1 MSTTVSM
8 NSVSMSSL
16 VVDLLPKS
24 QTRRIN
30 NLRSKLSALERDLA
44 EALKENEAFESLRSK
59 NVTKR
64 ERKGRPKVAK
74 VADESE
80 DLFANLALN
89 SEVQVDHLKS
99 NVDDVKSNVDD
110 VNSNVVEEVIAN
122 LVAAAPKS
130 KSSKPKAPKHVLSD
144 EEKAAKKA
152 ELDAEKAAKKIKLA
166 EAKKLQLAA
175 EKAEKEAMAIAD
187 KESKKKELED
197 AKIAKTEAK
206 KKELEDAK
214 IAKAEAKKK
223 ELEDAKALKKQELDA
238 AKALKKAE
246 EKAKKDALKPVKET
260 KAKATKAKAT
270 PAVKKSK
277 KTETTATACATTTT
291 VNTTAAEEV
300 PVEKVTVSRITIN
313 GVKYLKSSTGVLY
326 NQESKEEVGL
336 YDEETGT
343 IKPLPDDEDEEVTE
357 DTYESDSE

>member
-1 MSTTVSM
+1 M
-8 NSVSMSSL
+8 SMSSV
-16 VVDLLPKS
+16 VVDCVPKS
-24 QTRRIN
+24 QTRRIK
-30 NLRSKLSALERDLA
+30 NLRSKLSALEKDLA
-44 EALKENEAFESLRSK
+44 EAEKENEAFESLRSK

-74 VADESE
+74 ASDESE

-89 SEVQVDHLKS
+89 SVVQVDDVVQVDHLNS
-99 NVDDVKSNVDD
+99 NVDHL
-110 VNSNVVEEVIAN
+110 NSNVVEEVIAN

-144 EEKAAKKA
+144 EEKALKKA
-152 ELDAEKAAKKIKLA
+152 ELDAEKAAKKIELA

-197 AKIAKTEAK
+197 AKIAKAEAK

-214 IAKAEAKKK
+214 IAKAEAKKQ
-223 ELEDAKALKKQELDA
+223 ELETAKALKKQELDA

-246 EKAKKDALKPVKET
+246 EKAKKDALKPVK
-260 KAKATKAKAT
+260 AT
-270 PAVKKSK
+270 PASKKSK
-277 KTETTATACATTTT
+277 KTDAATTSSATTTT
-291 VNTTAAEEV
+291 ACAAAEDA

-313 GVKYLKSSTGVLY
+313 DVKYLKSSTGVLY
-326 NQESKEEVGL
+326 NQETKEEVGL

-343 IKPLPDDEDEEVTE
+343 IKPLPDDDDEEVTE

>member
-1 MSTTVSM
+1 MSTVAM
-8 NSVSMSSL
+8 SMSSV
-16 VVDLLPKS
+16 VVDCVPKS
-24 QTRRIN
+24 QTRRIK
-30 NLRSKLSALERDLA
+30 NLRSKLSALEKDLA
-44 EALKENEAFESLRSK
+44 EAEKENEAFESLRSK

-74 VADESE
+74 ASDESE

-89 SEVQVDHLKS
+89 SVVQVDDVVQVDHLNS
-99 NVDDVKSNVDD
+99 NVDHL
-110 VNSNVVEEVIAN
+110 NSNVVEEVIAN

-144 EEKAAKKA
+144 EEKALKKA
-152 ELDAEKAAKKIKLA
+152 ELDAEKAAKKIELA

-197 AKIAKTEAK
+197 AKIAKAEAK

-214 IAKAEAKKK
+214 IAKAEAKKQ
-223 ELEDAKALKKQELDA
+223 ELETAKALKKQELDA

-246 EKAKKDALKPVKET
+246 EKAKKDALKPVK
-260 KAKATKAKAT
+260 AT
-270 PAVKKSK
+270 PASKKSK
-277 KTETTATACATTTT
+277 KTDAATTSSATTTT
-291 VNTTAAEEV
+291 ACAAAEDA

-313 GVKYLKSSTGVLY
+313 DVKYLKSSTGVLY
-326 NQESKEEVGL
+326 NQETKEEVGL

-357 DTYESDSE
+357 DTYDSDSE

>member
-1 MSTTVSM
+1 MSTVAM
-8 NSVSMSSL
+8 SMSSV
-16 VVDLLPKS
+16 VVDLVPKS
-24 QTRRIN
+24 QTRRIK
-30 NLRSKLSALERDLA
+30 NLRSKLSALEKDLA
-44 EALKENEAFESLRSK
+44 EAEKENEAFESLRSK

-89 SEVQVDHLKS
+89 SVVQVDDVVQVDHLNS
-99 NVDDVKSNVDD
+99 NVDHL
-110 VNSNVVEEVIAN
+110 NSNVVEEVIAN

-144 EEKAAKKA
+144 EEKALKKA
-152 ELDAEKAAKKIKLA
+152 ELDAEKAAKKIELA

-197 AKIAKTEAK
+197 AKIAK
-206 KKELEDAK
+206 
-214 IAKAEAKKK
+214 AEAKKQ
-223 ELEDAKALKKQELDA
+223 ELETAKALKKQELDA

-246 EKAKKDALKPVKET
+246 EKAKKDALKPVK
-260 KAKATKAKAT
+260 AT
-270 PAVKKSK
+270 PASKKSK
-277 KTETTATACATTTT
+277 KTDAATTSSATTTT
-291 VNTTAAEEV
+291 ACAAAEDA

-313 GVKYLKSSTGVLY
+313 DVKYLKSSTGVLY
-326 NQESKEEVGL
+326 NQETKEEVGL

-343 IKPLPDDEDEEVTE
+343 IKPLPDDDDEEVTE

>member
-1 MSTTVSM
+1 MSTVAM
-8 NSVSMSSL
+8 SMSSV
-16 VVDLLPKS
+16 VVDCVPKS

-30 NLRSKLSALERDLA
+30 NLRSKLSALEKDLA
-44 EALKENEAFESLRSK
+44 EAEKENEAFESLRSK

-74 VADESE
+74 ASDESE

-89 SEVQVDHLKS
+89 SVVQVDDVVQVDHLNS
-99 NVDDVKSNVDD
+99 NVDHL
-110 VNSNVVEEVIAN
+110 NSNVVEEVIAN

-144 EEKAAKKA
+144 EEKALKKA
-152 ELDAEKAAKKIKLA
+152 ELDAEKAAKKIELA

-197 AKIAKTEAK
+197 AKIAKAEAK

-214 IAKAEAKKK
+214 IAKAEAKKQ
-223 ELEDAKALKKQELDA
+223 ELETAKALKKQELDA

-246 EKAKKDALKPVKET
+246 EKAKKDALKPVK
-260 KAKATKAKAT
+260 AT
-270 PAVKKSK
+270 PASKKSK
-277 KTETTATACATTTT
+277 KTDAATTSSATTTT
-291 VNTTAAEEV
+291 ACAAAEDA

-313 GVKYLKSSTGVLY
+313 DVKYLKSSTGVLY
-326 NQESKEEVGL
+326 NQETKEEVGL

-357 DTYESDSE
+357 DTYDSDSE

>member
-1 MSTTVSM
+1 MSTVAM
-8 NSVSMSSL
+8 SMSSV
-16 VVDLLPKS
+16 VVDCVPKS

-30 NLRSKLSALERDLA
+30 NLRSKLSALEKDLA
-44 EALKENEAFESLRSK
+44 EAEKENEAFESLRSK

-74 VADESE
+74 ASDESE

-89 SEVQVDHLKS
+89 SVVQVDDVVQVDHLNS
-99 NVDDVKSNVDD
+99 NVDHL
-110 VNSNVVEEVIAN
+110 NSNVVEEVIAN

-144 EEKAAKKA
+144 EEKALKKA
-152 ELDAEKAAKKIKLA
+152 ELDAEKAAKKIELA

-197 AKIAKTEAK
+197 AKIAKAEAK

-214 IAKAEAKKK
+214 IAKAEAKKQ
-223 ELEDAKALKKQELDA
+223 ELETAKALKKQELDA

-246 EKAKKDALKPVKET
+246 EKAKKDALKPVK
-260 KAKATKAKAT
+260 AT
-270 PAVKKSK
+270 PASKKSK
-277 KTETTATACATTTT
+277 KTDAATTSSATTTT
-291 VNTTAAEEV
+291 ACAAAEDA

-313 GVKYLKSSTGVLY
+313 DVKYLKSSTGVLY
-326 NQESKEEVGL
+326 NQETKEEVGL

-343 IKPLPDDEDEEVTE
+343 IKPLPDDDDEEVTE

>member
-1 MSTTVSM
+1 MSTVAM
-8 NSVSMSSL
+8 SMSSV
-16 VVDLLPKS
+16 VVDLVPKS
-24 QTRRIN
+24 QTRRIK
-30 NLRSKLSALERDLA
+30 NLRSKLSALEKDLA
-44 EALKENEAFESLRSK
+44 EAEKENEAFESLRSK

-89 SEVQVDHLKS
+89 SVVQVDDVVQVDHLNS
-99 NVDDVKSNVDD
+99 NVDHL
-110 VNSNVVEEVIAN
+110 NSNVVEEVIAN

-144 EEKAAKKA
+144 EEKALKKA
-152 ELDAEKAAKKIKLA
+152 ELDAEKAAKKIELA

-197 AKIAKTEAK
+197 AKIAK
-206 KKELEDAK
+206 
-214 IAKAEAKKK
+214 AEAKKQ
-223 ELEDAKALKKQELDA
+223 ELETAKALKKQELDA

-246 EKAKKDALKPVKET
+246 EKAKKDALKPVK
-260 KAKATKAKAT
+260 AT
-270 PAVKKSK
+270 PASKKSK
-277 KTETTATACATTTT
+277 KTDAATTSSATTTT
-291 VNTTAAEEV
+291 ACAAAEDA

-313 GVKYLKSSTGVLY
+313 DVKYLKSSTGVLY
-326 NQESKEEVGL
+326 NQETKEEVGL

-357 DTYESDSE
+357 DTYDSDSE

>member
-1 MSTTVSM
+1 MSTVAM
-8 NSVSMSSL
+8 SMSSV
-16 VVDLLPKS
+16 VVDCVPKS
-24 QTRRIN
+24 QTRRIK
-30 NLRSKLSALERDLA
+30 NLRSKLSALEKDLA
-44 EALKENEAFESLRSK
+44 EAEKENEAFESLRSK

-74 VADESE
+74 ASDESE

-89 SEVQVDHLKS
+89 SVVQVDDVVQVDHLNS
-99 NVDDVKSNVDD
+99 NVDHL
-110 VNSNVVEEVIAN
+110 NSNVVEEVIAN

-144 EEKAAKKA
+144 EEKALKKA
-152 ELDAEKAAKKIKLA
+152 ELDAEKAAKKIELA

-197 AKIAKTEAK
+197 AKIAKAEAK

-214 IAKAEAKKK
+214 IAKAEAKKQ
-223 ELEDAKALKKQELDA
+223 ELETAKALKKQELDA

-246 EKAKKDALKPVKET
+246 EKAKKDALKPVK
-260 KAKATKAKAT
+260 AT
-270 PAVKKSK
+270 PASKKSK
-277 KTETTATACATTTT
+277 KTDAATTSSATTTT
-291 VNTTAAEEV
+291 ACAAAEDA

-313 GVKYLKSSTGVLY
+313 DVKYLKSSTGVLY
-326 NQESKEEVGL
+326 NQETKEEVGL

>member
-1 MSTTVSM
+1 MSTVAM
-8 NSVSMSSL
+8 SMSSV
-16 VVDLLPKS
+16 VVDCVPKS
-24 QTRRIN
+24 QTRSIN
-30 NLRSKLSALERDLA
+30 NLRSKLSALEKDLA
-44 EALKENEAFESLRSK
+44 EAEKENEAFESLRSK

-74 VADESE
+74 ASDESE

-89 SEVQVDHLKS
+89 SVVQVDDVVQVDHLNS
-99 NVDDVKSNVDD
+99 NVDHL
-110 VNSNVVEEVIAN
+110 NSNVVEEVIAN

-214 IAKAEAKKK
+214 IAKAEAKKQ
-223 ELEDAKALKKQELDA
+223 ELETAKALKKQELDA

-246 EKAKKDALKPVKET
+246 EKAKKDALKPVK
-260 KAKATKAKAT
+260 AT
-270 PAVKKSK
+270 PASKKSK
-277 KTETTATACATTTT
+277 KTDAATTSSATTTT
-291 VNTTAAEEV
+291 ACAAAEDA

-313 GVKYLKSSTGVLY
+313 DVKYLKSSTGVLY
-326 NQESKEEVGL
+326 NQETKEEVGL

>member
-1 MSTTVSM
+1 M
-8 NSVSMSSL
+8 SMSSV
-16 VVDLLPKS
+16 VVDCVPKS
-24 QTRRIN
+24 QTRRIK
-30 NLRSKLSALERDLA
+30 NLRSKLSALEKDLA
-44 EALKENEAFESLRSK
+44 EAEKENEAFESLRSK

-74 VADESE
+74 ASDESE

-89 SEVQVDHLKS
+89 SVVQVDDVVQVDHLNS
-99 NVDDVKSNVDD
+99 NVDHL
-110 VNSNVVEEVIAN
+110 NSNVVEEVIAN

-152 ELDAEKAAKKIKLA
+152 ELDAEKAAKKIELA

-197 AKIAKTEAK
+197 AKIAKAEAK

-214 IAKAEAKKK
+214 IAKAEAKKQ
-223 ELEDAKALKKQELDA
+223 ELETAKALKKQELDA

-246 EKAKKDALKPVKET
+246 EKAKKDALKPVK
-260 KAKATKAKAT
+260 AT
-270 PAVKKSK
+270 PASKKSK
-277 KTETTATACATTTT
+277 KTDAATTSSATTTT
-291 VNTTAAEEV
+291 ACAAAEDA

-313 GVKYLKSSTGVLY
+313 DVKYLKSSTGVLY
-326 NQESKEEVGL
+326 NQETKEEVGL

-357 DTYESDSE
+357 DTYDSDSE

>member
-1 MSTTVSM
+1 MSSSVTM
-8 NSVSMSSL
+8 SVSS
-16 VVDLLPKS
+16 VAKS

-30 NLRSKLSALERDLA
+30 NLRSKLSALEKDLA
-44 EALKENEAFESLRSK
+44 EALKENEIYESVRSK

-64 ERKGRPKVAK
+64 ESKGRPKVAK
-74 VADESE
+74 VAAESE
-80 DLFANLALN
+80 DLFANLGLN
-89 SEVQVDHLKS
+89 SEFQVDVDDVVQVDDK
-99 NVDDVKSNVDD
+99 
-110 VNSNVVEEVIAN
+110 NSNIVEEVVAN
-122 LVAAAPKS
+122 LVSEVAPKS
-130 KSSKPKAPKHVLSD
+130 KSAKPKTPKHVLSD
-144 EEKAAKKA
+144 EEKALKKA
-152 ELDAEKAAKKIKLA
+152 ELDAEKAAKKIELA

-175 EKAEKEAMAIAD
+175 EKAEKAAMTIAD
-187 KESKKKELED
+187 KES
-197 AKIAKTEAK
+197 K

-223 ELEDAKALKKQELDA
+223 ELEDAKALKK
-238 AKALKKAE
+238 AE

-260 KAKATKAKAT
+260 
-270 PAVKKSK
+270 PASKKSK
-277 KTETTATACATTTT
+277 NTDSATPSSATTTT
-291 VNTTAAEEV
+291 VNTTAVNTTSTEEA

-326 NQESKEEVGL
+326 NQETKEEVGL

>member
-1 MSTTVSM
+1 MSTTVAMSM
-8 NSVSMSSL
+8 SSSL

-89 SEVQVDHLKS
+89 SEVQVDHVNS
-99 NVDDVKSNVDD
+99 NVDDVNSNVDD

-130 KSSKPKAPKHVLSD
+130 KSAKPKAPKHVLSD

-152 ELDAEKAAKKIKLA
+152 ELDAEKAAKKIELA

-187 KESKKKELED
+187 KESKKKELEI
-197 AKIAKTEAK
+197 AKIAKAEAK

-223 ELEDAKALKKQELDA
+223 ELEDAKALKKAELDA

-260 KAKATKAKAT
+260 KAKA

-277 KTETTATACATTTT
+277 KTDSATATASSAATTATA
-291 VNTTAAEEV
+291 VAEEA

-326 NQESKEEVGL
+326 NQETKEEVGL

-357 DTYESDSE
+357 DTYESDSDSE

>member
-1 MSTTVSM
+1 MSTVAM
-8 NSVSMSSL
+8 SMSSV
-16 VVDLLPKS
+16 VVDLVPKS
-24 QTRRIN
+24 QTRRIK
-30 NLRSKLSALERDLA
+30 NLRSKLSALEKDLA
-44 EALKENEAFESLRSK
+44 EAEKENEAFESLRSK

-89 SEVQVDHLKS
+89 SEVQVDDVVQVDHLNS
-99 NVDDVKSNVDD
+99 NVDHLNSNVDHL
-110 VNSNVVEEVIAN
+110 NSNVVEEVIAN

-144 EEKAAKKA
+144 EEKALKKA
-152 ELDAEKAAKKIKLA
+152 ELDAEKAAKKIELA

-175 EKAEKEAMAIAD
+175 EKAEKAAMAIAD

-197 AKIAKTEAK
+197 AKIAK
-206 KKELEDAK
+206 
-214 IAKAEAKKK
+214 AEAKKK
-223 ELEDAKALKKQELDA
+223 ELEAAKALKKQELDA

-246 EKAKKDALKPVKET
+246 EKAKKDALKPVK
-260 KAKATKAKAT
+260 AT
-270 PAVKKSK
+270 PASKKSK
-277 KTETTATACATTTT
+277 KTDAATTSSATTTT
-291 VNTTAAEEV
+291 ACAAAEEA

-326 NQESKEEVGL
+326 NQETKEEVGL

-343 IKPLPDDEDEEVTE
+343 IKPLPDDEDDEVTE

>member
-1 MSTTVSM
+1 
-8 NSVSMSSL
+8 MSSV
-16 VVDLLPKS
+16 VVDCVPKS

-30 NLRSKLSALERDLA
+30 NLRSKLSALEKDLA
-44 EALKENEAFESLRSK
+44 EAEKENEAFESLRSK

-74 VADESE
+74 ASDESE

-89 SEVQVDHLKS
+89 SVVQVDDVVQVDHLNS
-99 NVDDVKSNVDD
+99 NVDHL
-110 VNSNVVEEVIAN
+110 NSNVVEEVIAN

-144 EEKAAKKA
+144 EEKALKKA
-152 ELDAEKAAKKIKLA
+152 ELDAEKAAKKIELA

-197 AKIAKTEAK
+197 AKIAKAEAK

-214 IAKAEAKKK
+214 IAKAEAKKQ
-223 ELEDAKALKKQELDA
+223 ELETAKALKKQELDA

-246 EKAKKDALKPVKET
+246 EKAKKDALKPVK
-260 KAKATKAKAT
+260 AT
-270 PAVKKSK
+270 PASKKSK
-277 KTETTATACATTTT
+277 KTDAATTSSATTTT
-291 VNTTAAEEV
+291 ACAAAEDA

-313 GVKYLKSSTGVLY
+313 DVKYLKSSTGVLY
-326 NQESKEEVGL
+326 NQETKEEVGL

-357 DTYESDSE
+357 DTYDSDSE

>member
-1 MSTTVSM
+1 M
-8 NSVSMSSL
+8 SMSSV
-16 VVDLLPKS
+16 VVDCVPKS
-24 QTRRIN
+24 QTRRIK
-30 NLRSKLSALERDLA
+30 NLRSKLSALEKDLA
-44 EALKENEAFESLRSK
+44 EAEKENEAFESLRSK

-74 VADESE
+74 ASDESE

-89 SEVQVDHLKS
+89 SVVQVDDVVQVDHLNS
-99 NVDDVKSNVDD
+99 NVDHLNSNVDHL
-110 VNSNVVEEVIAN
+110 NSNVVEEVIAN

-144 EEKAAKKA
+144 EEKALKKA
-152 ELDAEKAAKKIKLA
+152 ELDAEKAAKKIELA

-197 AKIAKTEAK
+197 AKIAKAEAK

-214 IAKAEAKKK
+214 IAKAEAKKQ
-223 ELEDAKALKKQELDA
+223 ELETAKALKKQELDA

-246 EKAKKDALKPVKET
+246 EKAKKDALKPVK
-260 KAKATKAKAT
+260 AT
-270 PAVKKSK
+270 PASKKSK
-277 KTETTATACATTTT
+277 KTDAATTSSATTTT
-291 VNTTAAEEV
+291 ACAAAEDA

-313 GVKYLKSSTGVLY
+313 DVKYLKSSTGVLY
-326 NQESKEEVGL
+326 NQETKEEVGL

>member
-1 MSTTVSM
+1 
-8 NSVSMSSL
+8 MSSIVEMSS
-16 VVDLLPKS
+16 VVISGPRS

-30 NLRSKLSALERDLA
+30 NLRAKLSSLEKDLA
-44 EALKENEAFESLRSK
+44 EALKENEAYESLRSK

-74 VADESE
+74 AADESE

-89 SEVQVDHLKS
+89 SEVQVDHL
-99 NVDDVKSNVDD
+99 NSNVDD
-110 VNSNVVEEVIAN
+110 VNSNVVEEVVAN
-122 LVAAAPKS
+122 LVSEVSKKS
-130 KSSKPKAPKHVLSD
+130 NSKAKTAKPKAPKHVLSD
-144 EEKAAKKA
+144 EEKAAKKT
-152 ELDAEKAAKKIKLA
+152 ELDAEKAAKKAELA

-175 EKAEKEAMAIAD
+175 EKAEKEAMALAD
-187 KESKKKELED
+187 KES
-197 AKIAKTEAK
+197 K

-223 ELEDAKALKKQELDA
+223 ELEDAKAAKKAELDAAKALKKQELDA

-246 EKAKKDALKPVKET
+246 EKALKDAAKPVKET
-260 KAKATKAKAT
+260 KAKA

-277 KTETTATACATTTT
+277 KTDSAATTATTSSATVT
-291 VNTTAAEEV
+291 TTAAEEA

-326 NQESKEEVGL
+326 NQETKEEVGL
-336 YDEETGT
+336 FDEETGT

-357 DTYESDSE
+357 DTYESDNE

>member
-1 MSTTVSM
+1 
-8 NSVSMSSL
+8 MSS
-16 VVDLLPKS
+16 VVAKS

-30 NLRSKLSALERDLA
+30 NLRSKLSALEKDLA
-44 EALKENEAFESLRSK
+44 EALKENEVYESFRSK

-64 ERKGRPKVAK
+64 ESKGRPKVAK
-74 VADESE
+74 KADESE
-80 DLFANLALN
+80 DLFANLGLN
-89 SEVQVDHLKS
+89 SEFQVDVDDVVQVDHL
-99 NVDDVKSNVDD
+99 
-110 VNSNVVEEVIAN
+110 NSNIVEEVVAN
-122 LVAAAPKS
+122 LVSEVASKS
-130 KSSKPKAPKHVLSD
+130 KSAKPKTPKHVLSD
-144 EEKAAKKA
+144 EEKALKKA
-152 ELDAEKAAKKIKLA
+152 ELDAEKAAKKIELA

-175 EKAEKEAMAIAD
+175 EKAEKAAMAIAD

-197 AKIAKTEAK
+197 AKIAKAEAK

-214 IAKAEAKKK
+214 ALKKQ

-260 KAKATKAKAT
+260 KAKA
-270 PAVKKSK
+270 PASKKSK
-277 KTETTATACATTTT
+277 KTDAATPSSATTTT
-291 VNTTAAEEV
+291 ACAAAEEA

-326 NQESKEEVGL
+326 NQETKEEVGL

>member
-1 MSTTVSM
+1 MSTVEM
-8 NSVSMSSL
+8 SMSSV
-16 VVDLLPKS
+16 VVDLVPKS
-24 QTRRIN
+24 QTRRIK
-30 NLRSKLSALERDLA
+30 NLRSKLSALEKDLA
-44 EALKENEAFESLRSK
+44 EAEKENEAFESLRSK

-64 ERKGRPKVAK
+64 ERKDRPKVAK

-89 SEVQVDHLKS
+89 SVVQVDDVVQVDHLNS
-99 NVDDVKSNVDD
+99 NVDHL
-110 VNSNVVEEVIAN
+110 NSNVVEEVIAN

-144 EEKAAKKA
+144 EEKALKKA
-152 ELDAEKAAKKIKLA
+152 ELDAEKAAKKIELA

-197 AKIAKTEAK
+197 AKIAKAEAK

-214 IAKAEAKKK
+214 IAKAEAKKQ
-223 ELEDAKALKKQELDA
+223 ELETAKALKKQELDA

-246 EKAKKDALKPVKET
+246 EKAKKDALKPVK
-260 KAKATKAKAT
+260 AT
-270 PAVKKSK
+270 PASKKSK
-277 KTETTATACATTTT
+277 KTDAATTSSATTTT
-291 VNTTAAEEV
+291 ACAAAEDA

-313 GVKYLKSSTGVLY
+313 DVKYLKSSTGVLY
-326 NQESKEEVGL
+326 NQETKEEVGL

-343 IKPLPDDEDEEVTE
+343 IKPLPDDDDEEVTE

>member
-1 MSTTVSM
+1 MSSSVTM
-8 NSVSMSSL
+8 SVSS
-16 VVDLLPKS
+16 VAKS

-30 NLRSKLSALERDLA
+30 NLRSKLSALEKDLA
-44 EALKENEAFESLRSK
+44 EALKENEIYESVRSK

-64 ERKGRPKVAK
+64 ESKGRPKVAK
-74 VADESE
+74 VAAESE
-80 DLFANLALN
+80 DLFANLGLN
-89 SEVQVDHLKS
+89 SEFQVDVDDVVQVDDK
-99 NVDDVKSNVDD
+99 
-110 VNSNVVEEVIAN
+110 NSNIVEEVVAN
-122 LVAAAPKS
+122 LVSEVAPKS
-130 KSSKPKAPKHVLSD
+130 KSAKPKTPKHVLSD
-144 EEKAAKKA
+144 EEKALKKA
-152 ELDAEKAAKKIKLA
+152 ELDAEKAAKKIELA

-175 EKAEKEAMAIAD
+175 EKAEKAAMTIAD
-187 KESKKKELED
+187 KES
-197 AKIAKTEAK
+197 K

-223 ELEDAKALKKQELDA
+223 ELEDAKALKKAELDA

-260 KAKATKAKAT
+260 
-270 PAVKKSK
+270 PASKKSK
-277 KTETTATACATTTT
+277 NTDSATPSSATTTT
-291 VNTTAAEEV
+291 VNTTAVNTTSTEEA

-326 NQESKEEVGL
+326 NQETKEEVGL

>member
-1 MSTTVSM
+1 M
-8 NSVSMSSL
+8 SMSSV
-16 VVDLLPKS
+16 VVDCVPKS
-24 QTRRIN
+24 QTRRIK
-30 NLRSKLSALERDLA
+30 NLRSKLSALEKDLA
-44 EALKENEAFESLRSK
+44 EAEKENEAFESLRSK

-74 VADESE
+74 ASDESE

-89 SEVQVDHLKS
+89 SVVQVDDVVQVDHLNS
-99 NVDDVKSNVDD
+99 NVDHL
-110 VNSNVVEEVIAN
+110 NSNVVEEVIAN

-144 EEKAAKKA
+144 EEKALKKA
-152 ELDAEKAAKKIKLA
+152 ELDAEKAAKKIELA

-197 AKIAKTEAK
+197 AKIAKAEAK

-214 IAKAEAKKK
+214 IAKAEAKKQ
-223 ELEDAKALKKQELDA
+223 ELETAKALKKQELDA

-246 EKAKKDALKPVKET
+246 EKAKKDALKPVK
-260 KAKATKAKAT
+260 AT
-270 PAVKKSK
+270 PASKKSK
-277 KTETTATACATTTT
+277 KTDAATTSSATTTT
-291 VNTTAAEEV
+291 ACAAAEDA

-313 GVKYLKSSTGVLY
+313 DVKYLKSSTGVLY
-326 NQESKEEVGL
+326 NQETKEEVGL

-357 DTYESDSE
+357 DTYDSDSE

>member
-1 MSTTVSM
+1 MSTVAM
-8 NSVSMSSL
+8 SMSSV
-16 VVDLLPKS
+16 VVDLVPKS
-24 QTRRIN
+24 QTRRIK
-30 NLRSKLSALERDLA
+30 NLRSKLSALEKDLA
-44 EALKENEAFESLRSK
+44 EAEKENEAFESLRSK

-74 VADESE
+74 ASDESE

-89 SEVQVDHLKS
+89 SVVQVDDVVQVDHLNS
-99 NVDDVKSNVDD
+99 NVDHL
-110 VNSNVVEEVIAN
+110 NSNVVEEVIAN

-144 EEKAAKKA
+144 EEKALKKA
-152 ELDAEKAAKKIKLA
+152 ELDAEKAAKKIELA

-197 AKIAKTEAK
+197 AKIAKAEAK

-214 IAKAEAKKK
+214 IAKAEAKKQ
-223 ELEDAKALKKQELDA
+223 ELETAKALKKQELDA

-246 EKAKKDALKPVKET
+246 EKAKKDALKPVK
-260 KAKATKAKAT
+260 AT
-270 PAVKKSK
+270 PASKKSK
-277 KTETTATACATTTT
+277 KTDAATTSSATTTT
-291 VNTTAAEEV
+291 ACAAAEDA

-313 GVKYLKSSTGVLY
+313 DVKYLKSSTGVLY
-326 NQESKEEVGL
+326 NQETKEEVGL

-343 IKPLPDDEDEEVTE
+343 IKPLPDDDDEEVTE

>member
-1 MSTTVSM
+1 M
-8 NSVSMSSL
+8 SMSSV
-16 VVDLLPKS
+16 VVDCVPKS

-30 NLRSKLSALERDLA
+30 NLRSKLSALEKDLA
-44 EALKENEAFESLRSK
+44 EAEKENEAFESLRSK

-74 VADESE
+74 ASDESE

-89 SEVQVDHLKS
+89 SVVQVDDVVQVDHLNS
-99 NVDDVKSNVDD
+99 NVDHL
-110 VNSNVVEEVIAN
+110 NSNVVEEVIAN

-144 EEKAAKKA
+144 EEKALKKA
-152 ELDAEKAAKKIKLA
+152 ELDAEKAAKKIELA

-197 AKIAKTEAK
+197 AKIAKAEAK

-214 IAKAEAKKK
+214 IAKAEAKKQ
-223 ELEDAKALKKQELDA
+223 ELETAKALKKQELDA

-246 EKAKKDALKPVKET
+246 EKAKKDALKPVK
-260 KAKATKAKAT
+260 AT
-270 PAVKKSK
+270 PASKKSK
-277 KTETTATACATTTT
+277 KTDAATTSSATTTT
-291 VNTTAAEEV
+291 ACAAAEDA

-313 GVKYLKSSTGVLY
+313 DVKYLKSSTGVLY
-326 NQESKEEVGL
+326 NQETKEEVGL

>member
-1 MSTTVSM
+1 
-8 NSVSMSSL
+8 MSSSVTMSS
-16 VVDLLPKS
+16 VVVAKS

-30 NLRSKLSALERDLA
+30 NLRSKLSALEKDLA

-64 ERKGRPKVAK
+64 ESKGRPKVAK
-74 VADESE
+74 KADESE
-80 DLFANLALN
+80 DLFANLGLN
-89 SEVQVDHLKS
+89 SEFQVDVDDVVQVDD
-99 NVDDVKSNVDD
+99 N
-110 VNSNVVEEVIAN
+110 NSNIVEEVVAN
-122 LVAAAPKS
+122 LVSEVASKS
-130 KSSKPKAPKHVLSD
+130 KSAKPKTPKHVLSD
-144 EEKAAKKA
+144 EEKALKKA
-152 ELDAEKAAKKIKLA
+152 ELDAEKAAKKAELA

-175 EKAEKEAMAIAD
+175 EKAEKAAMAIAD

-197 AKIAKTEAK
+197 AKIAKAEAK

-223 ELEDAKALKKQELDA
+223 EVEDAKALKKQELDA

-246 EKAKKDALKPVKET
+246 EKAKKDALKPVK
-260 KAKATKAKAT
+260 AT
-270 PAVKKSK
+270 PASKKSK
-277 KTETTATACATTTT
+277 KTDAATTSSATTTT
-291 VNTTAAEEV
+291 ACAAAEEA

-326 NQESKEEVGL
+326 NQETKEEVGL

-343 IKPLPDDEDEEVTE
+343 IKPLPDDEDDEVTE

>member
-1 MSTTVSM
+1 
-8 NSVSMSSL
+8 MSSV
-16 VVDLLPKS
+16 VVDCVPKS
-24 QTRRIN
+24 QTRRIK
-30 NLRSKLSALERDLA
+30 NLRSKLSALEKDLA
-44 EALKENEAFESLRSK
+44 EAEKENEAFESLRSK

-74 VADESE
+74 ASDESE

-89 SEVQVDHLKS
+89 SVVQVDDVVQVDHLNS
-99 NVDDVKSNVDD
+99 NVDHL
-110 VNSNVVEEVIAN
+110 NSNVVEEVIAN

-144 EEKAAKKA
+144 EEKALKKA
-152 ELDAEKAAKKIKLA
+152 ELDAEKAAKKIELA

-197 AKIAKTEAK
+197 AKIAKAEAK

-214 IAKAEAKKK
+214 IAKAEAKKQ
-223 ELEDAKALKKQELDA
+223 ELETAKALKKQELDA

-246 EKAKKDALKPVKET
+246 EKAKKDALKPVK
-260 KAKATKAKAT
+260 AT
-270 PAVKKSK
+270 PASKKSK
-277 KTETTATACATTTT
+277 KTDAATTSSATTTT
-291 VNTTAAEEV
+291 ACAAAEDA

-313 GVKYLKSSTGVLY
+313 DVKYLKSSTGVLY
-326 NQESKEEVGL
+326 NQETKEEVGL

-357 DTYESDSE
+357 DTYDSDSE

>member
-1 MSTTVSM
+1 MSTVAM
-8 NSVSMSSL
+8 SMSSV
-16 VVDLLPKS
+16 VVDCVPKS
-24 QTRRIN
+24 QTRRIK
-30 NLRSKLSALERDLA
+30 NLRSKLSALEKDLA
-44 EALKENEAFESLRSK
+44 EAEKENEAFESLRSK

-74 VADESE
+74 ASDESE

-89 SEVQVDHLKS
+89 SVVQVDDVVQVDHLNS
-99 NVDDVKSNVDD
+99 NVDHL
-110 VNSNVVEEVIAN
+110 NSNVVEEVIAN

-144 EEKAAKKA
+144 EEKALKKA
-152 ELDAEKAAKKIKLA
+152 ELDAEKAAKKIELA

-197 AKIAKTEAK
+197 AKIAKAEAK

-214 IAKAEAKKK
+214 IAKAEAKKQ
-223 ELEDAKALKKQELDA
+223 ELETAKALKKQELDA

-246 EKAKKDALKPVKET
+246 EKAKKDALKPVK
-260 KAKATKAKAT
+260 AT
-270 PAVKKSK
+270 PASKKSK
-277 KTETTATACATTTT
+277 KTDAATTSSATTTT
-291 VNTTAAEEV
+291 ACAAAEDA

-313 GVKYLKSSTGVLY
+313 DVKYLKSSTGVLY
-326 NQESKEEVGL
+326 NQETKEEVGL

-343 IKPLPDDEDEEVTE
+343 IKPLPDDDDEEVTE

>member
-1 MSTTVSM
+1 MSTVAM
-8 NSVSMSSL
+8 SMSSV
-16 VVDLLPKS
+16 VVDCVPKS
-24 QTRRIN
+24 QTRRIK
-30 NLRSKLSALERDLA
+30 NLRSKLSALEKDLA
-44 EALKENEAFESLRSK
+44 EAEKENEAFESLRSK

-89 SEVQVDHLKS
+89 SVVQVDDVVQVDHLNS
-99 NVDDVKSNVDD
+99 NVDHL
-110 VNSNVVEEVIAN
+110 NSNVVEEVIAN

-144 EEKAAKKA
+144 EEKALKKA
-152 ELDAEKAAKKIKLA
+152 ELDAEKAAKKIELA

-197 AKIAKTEAK
+197 AKIAKAEAK

-214 IAKAEAKKK
+214 IAKAEAKKQ
-223 ELEDAKALKKQELDA
+223 ELETAKALKKQELDA

-246 EKAKKDALKPVKET
+246 EKAKKDALKPVK
-260 KAKATKAKAT
+260 AT
-270 PAVKKSK
+270 PASKKSK
-277 KTETTATACATTTT
+277 KTDAATTSSATTTT
-291 VNTTAAEEV
+291 ACAAAEDA

-313 GVKYLKSSTGVLY
+313 DVKYLKSSTGVLY
-326 NQESKEEVGL
+326 NQETKEEVGL

-357 DTYESDSE
+357 DTYDSDSE

>member
-1 MSTTVSM
+1 MSTVAM
-8 NSVSMSSL
+8 SMSSV
-16 VVDLLPKS
+16 VVDLVPKS
-24 QTRRIN
+24 QTRRIK
-30 NLRSKLSALERDLA
+30 NLRSKLSALEKDLA
-44 EALKENEAFESLRSK
+44 EAEKENEAFESLRSK

-89 SEVQVDHLKS
+89 SVVQVDDVVQVDHLNS
-99 NVDDVKSNVDD
+99 NVDHL
-110 VNSNVVEEVIAN
+110 NSNVVEEVIAN

-144 EEKAAKKA
+144 EEKALKKA
-152 ELDAEKAAKKIKLA
+152 ELDAEKAAKKIELA

-197 AKIAKTEAK
+197 AKIAKAEAK

-214 IAKAEAKKK
+214 IAKAEAKKQ
-223 ELEDAKALKKQELDA
+223 ELETAKALKKQELDA

-246 EKAKKDALKPVKET
+246 EKAKKDALKPVK
-260 KAKATKAKAT
+260 AT
-270 PAVKKSK
+270 PASKKSK
-277 KTETTATACATTTT
+277 KTDAATTSSATTTT
-291 VNTTAAEEV
+291 ACAAAEDA

-313 GVKYLKSSTGVLY
+313 DVKYLKSSTGVLY
-326 NQESKEEVGL
+326 NQETKEEVGL

-357 DTYESDSE
+357 DTYDSDSE

>member
-1 MSTTVSM
+1 M
-8 NSVSMSSL
+8 SMSSV
-16 VVDLLPKS
+16 VVDCVPKS

-30 NLRSKLSALERDLA
+30 NLRSKLSALEKDLA
-44 EALKENEAFESLRSK
+44 EAEKENEAFESLRSK

-74 VADESE
+74 ASDESE

-89 SEVQVDHLKS
+89 SVVQVDDVVQVDHLNS
-99 NVDDVKSNVDD
+99 NVDHL
-110 VNSNVVEEVIAN
+110 NSNVVEEVIAN

-144 EEKAAKKA
+144 EEKALKKA
-152 ELDAEKAAKKIKLA
+152 ELDAEKAAKKIELA

-197 AKIAKTEAK
+197 AKIAKAEAK

-214 IAKAEAKKK
+214 IAKAEAKKQ
-223 ELEDAKALKKQELDA
+223 ELETAKALKKQELDA

-246 EKAKKDALKPVKET
+246 EKAKKDALKPVK
-260 KAKATKAKAT
+260 AT
-270 PAVKKSK
+270 PASKKSK
-277 KTETTATACATTTT
+277 KTDAATTSSATTTT
-291 VNTTAAEEV
+291 ACAAAEDA

-313 GVKYLKSSTGVLY
+313 DVKYLKSSTGVLY
-326 NQESKEEVGL
+326 NQETKEEVGL

-343 IKPLPDDEDEEVTE
+343 IKPLPDDDDEEVTE

>member
-1 MSTTVSM
+1 M
-8 NSVSMSSL
+8 SMSSV
-16 VVDLLPKS
+16 VVDCVPKS

-30 NLRSKLSALERDLA
+30 NLRSKLSALEKDLA
-44 EALKENEAFESLRSK
+44 EAEKENEAFESLRSK

-74 VADESE
+74 ASDESE

-89 SEVQVDHLKS
+89 SVVQVDDVVQVDHLNS
-99 NVDDVKSNVDD
+99 NVDHL
-110 VNSNVVEEVIAN
+110 NSNVVEEVIAN

-144 EEKAAKKA
+144 EEKALKKA
-152 ELDAEKAAKKIKLA
+152 ELDAEKAAKKIELA

-197 AKIAKTEAK
+197 AKIAKAEAK

-214 IAKAEAKKK
+214 IAKAEAKKQ
-223 ELEDAKALKKQELDA
+223 ELETAKALKKQELDA

-246 EKAKKDALKPVKET
+246 EKAKKDALKPVK
-260 KAKATKAKAT
+260 AT
-270 PAVKKSK
+270 PASKKSK
-277 KTETTATACATTTT
+277 KTDAATTSSATTTT
-291 VNTTAAEEV
+291 ACAAAEDA

-313 GVKYLKSSTGVLY
+313 DVKYLKSSTGVLY
-326 NQESKEEVGL
+326 NQETKEEVGL

-357 DTYESDSE
+357 DTYDSDSE